1 MSLEEVVHAGH
12 KVLMEVNCNFLPI
25 AGDPQ
30 GILDKLPRP
39 SPILL
44 LNIIII
50 IIIKFIL
57 FY

>member
-12 KVLMEVNCNFLPI
+12 KVLMEVDYNFLLI

-30 GILDKLPRP
+30 GILDQLPKP
-39 SPILL
+39 CPILL

-50 IIIKFIL
+50 GIIKFIL

>member
-1 MSLEEVVHAGH
+1 MSLEEVVHGGH
-12 KVLMEVNCNFLPI
+12 KVLMEVHYNFLLI

-30 GILDKLPRP
+30 GIFDRLPRP

-44 LNIIII
+44 LNIIFIE
-50 IIIKFIL
+50 IIKFIL